1 MLFEEQQRK
10 LVKFLLVE
18 DDDDHAEIAMRSLQ
32 KADSINR
39 IDRASDGVEALQ
51 YLRGE
56 GPFQGMSLPDVIL
69 LDLKLPK
76 MDGHEVLAEL
86 KGDEQLRMIPVV
98 VLSTSDAE
106 DDRLHAYRLHANSY
120 LVKPLNGNH
129 FKQMIQDMSVYWG
142 SWNRGANAEEVKK
155 VPDS

>member
-1 MLFEEQQRK
+1 MVLEDRQPK

-18 DDDDHAEIAMRSLQ
+18 DDDDHAEIVMRSLQ
-32 KADSINR
+32 VKGTNR

-56 GPFQGMSLPDVIL
+56 GPFQGASLPDVIL

-76 MDGHEVLAEL
+76 LAGHEVLAEI
-86 KGDEQLRMIPVV
+86 KREERLRMIPVV

-106 DDRLHAYRLHANSY
+106 RDRLHAYRLHANSY
-120 LVKPLNGNH
+120 LVKPLNGNQ
-129 FKQMIQDMSVYWG
+129 FRQMI
-142 SWNRGANAEEVKK
+142 
-155 VPDS
+155 